1 MALEWLNHHVYQSG
15 QWAAGQPMHLESSND
30 VTFTA
35 AGGRDLRLHETSRSG
50 SVLLSPQGGE
60 LIGYGD
66 AEVFLTISFADTT
79 KLSQYRSAPLATPVE
94 VDGVRNLRLSLLIPI
109 GNPACSSVQYMAIV
123 NGHCIFERL

>member
-1 MALEWLNHHVYQSG
+1 MALEWLNHFVDQSG
-15 QWAAGQPMHLESSND
+15 QWSTGQPMHLESSND
-30 VTFTA
+30 ITFTA

-66 AEVFLTISFADTT
+66 AEVYLTITFADTS
-79 KLSQYRSAPLATPVE
+79 KPSQYRSAPLSTPIE

-109 GNPACSSVQYMAIV
+109 GNPGCSSVQYMAIV
-123 NGHCIFERL
+123 NGHCVFERL